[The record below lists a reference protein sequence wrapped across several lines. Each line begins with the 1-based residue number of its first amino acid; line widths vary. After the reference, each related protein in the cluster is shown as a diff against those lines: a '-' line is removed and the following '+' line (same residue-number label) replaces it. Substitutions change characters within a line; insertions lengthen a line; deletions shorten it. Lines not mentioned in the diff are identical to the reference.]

1 MTSITFTFDN
11 YKFTKQNKN
20 NIADMK
26 NQKFKFIGIVLF
38 AFVLSSCG
46 IFKKNCNCPDIRKS
60 KGVAQKEQ
68 KMENS

>member
-1 MTSITFTFDN
+1 
-11 YKFTKQNKN
+11 
-20 NIADMK
+20 MK
-26 NQKFKFIGIVLF
+26 NQKFKFIVLVLF